1 MTRIANSIEIKAS
14 PEKVFSIVSEF
25 ERAPEWQPEFK
36 KVWYTSKE
44 KKTVGA
50 TLHANAEVGGFKP
63 DIDFTIIEW
72 SENKRI
78 AWRTTMVNASGSGS
92 FTLEPLGAAT
102 KYTEITEYSM
112 PYSVLGKLI
121 DRLRIRKATE
131 KSYQDAI
138 KNKKALAEK

>member
-1 MTRIANSIEIKAS
+1 LTRIVNSIEINAP
-14 PEKVFSIVSEF
+14 PEKIFSIITEF
-25 ERAPEWQPEFK
+25 ERIPEWQPEFK

-44 KKTVGA
+44 KKQVGA
-50 TLHANAEVGGFKP
+50 TLRANAEVNGFKLNL
-63 DIDFTIIEW
+63 DIIITEW
-72 SENKRI
+72 VENKMF
-78 AWRTTMVNASGSGS
+78 AWRTTMGNASGFGS
-92 FTLEPLGAAT
+92 TTLEPLGAAT